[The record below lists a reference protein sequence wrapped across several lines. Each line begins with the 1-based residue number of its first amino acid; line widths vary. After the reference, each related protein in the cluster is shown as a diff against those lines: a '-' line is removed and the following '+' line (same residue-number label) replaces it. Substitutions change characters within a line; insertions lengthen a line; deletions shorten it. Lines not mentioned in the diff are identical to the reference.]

1 MDISVVIPLYNE
13 EESLPELY
21 YWIERV
27 MIANNFSFEVIF
39 INDGSTDKSWQVIE
53 ELSEASDHVKGI
65 KFRRNYGKSPALYCG
80 FKESQGDV
88 VITMDA
94 DLQDSPDEIP
104 ELYRM
109 VKHEGYDL
117 VSGYKQKRYD
127 PLSKTIPT
135 KLFNAT
141 VRRVSGIKNL
151 HDFNC
156 GLKAYRRDVVK
167 NIEVYGEMHRYIP
180 YLAKNAGFD
189 KIGEKVVHHQKR
201 QYGKSKFMGWN
212 RFVNGYL
219 DLMTLWFL
227 GTFGKKPMHVFGFLG
242 TIVFI
247 IGFLAALFLGID
259 KAWALYH
266 NIPMRLVTDSPYF
279 YIALTMMMIG
289 TQLFLAGFLG
299 DLISRNSA
307 GRNDYQI
314 ESTIKCEE

>member
-1 MDISVVIPLYNE
+1 MDISVVIPLFNE
-13 EESLPELY
+13 AESLPELNA
-21 YWIERV
+21 WLARV
-27 MIANNFSFEVIF
+27 MNEHAFNYEVIY
-39 INDGSTDKSWQVIE
+39 INDGSTDNSWEVIE
-53 ELSEASDHVKGI
+53 QLTNESEHVRGI

-80 FKESQGDV
+80 FKEAQGDV

-109 VKHEGYDL
+109 VMVEGYDL

-141 VRRVSGIKNL
+141 VRRISGIKNL

-156 GLKAYRRDVVK
+156 GLKAYRKDVVK
-167 NIEVYGEMHRYIP
+167 NIEVYGEMHRFIP

-189 KIGEKVVHHQKR
+189 KIGEKVVHHQARK
-201 QYGKSKFMGWN
+201 YGKSKFGLN

-219 DLMTLWFL
+219 DLLTLWFL
-227 GTFGKKPMHVFGFLG
+227 SSFGRKPMHVFGFLG
-242 TIVFI
+242 TIVFFIGFISAAI
-247 IGFLAALFLGID
+247 IGAGKLIALSRGI
-259 KAWALYH
+259 
-266 NIPMRLVTDSPYF
+266 PQRLVTDSPYF
-279 YIALTMMMIG
+279 YISLTMMMIG

-299 DLISRNSA
+299 DLISRSSST
-307 GRNDYQI
+307 RNDYQI
-314 ESTIKCEE
+314 EKTIRCGE